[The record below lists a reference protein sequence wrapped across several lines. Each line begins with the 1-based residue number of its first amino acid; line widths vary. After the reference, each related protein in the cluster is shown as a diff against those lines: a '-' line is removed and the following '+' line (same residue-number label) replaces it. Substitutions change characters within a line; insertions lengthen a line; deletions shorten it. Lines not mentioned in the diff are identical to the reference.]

1 MVNAFTEPAEEK
13 CISKKCYYMPH
24 HPVVRLEKDTTKPR
38 VVFDASSH
46 ATGTKSLN
54 NNLYKGVVKWGL
66 LDVLLRF
73 RFGQYAVTADIE
85 KAFLQ
90 IQVDPE
96 DRDAFRFW

>member
-1 MVNAFTEPAEEK
+1 MVNAFTELAEEQ
-13 CISKKCYYMPH
+13 CTPKKCYYMPH
-24 HPVVRLEKDTTKPR
+24 HPVVRLDKNTTKLR
-38 VVFDASSH
+38 VVFDASWH

-54 NNLYKGVVKWGL
+54 DNLYKGVVKWDL

-73 RFGQYAVTADIE
+73 RFGQYAVTADIK